1 MVQWKT
7 LVEEEKSCFLLV
19 MVKKKRLII
28 FIQSYNYKANTRTA
42 KHD

>member
-19 MVKKKRLII
+19 MVKKKKKVDNIYTKL
-28 FIQSYNYKANTRTA
+28 QLQG
-42 KHD
+42 KH